1 MTSSRTPD
9 PILGDRFS
17 SAVATAVE
25 LHGEQAR
32 KGGEVPYLSHLL
44 GVASLVLEDGGDEDE
59 AIAALLHDAA
69 EDAGGRE
76 TLEAI
81 RGYFGERVALIVAGC
96 SDAMPAPGESKAPWE
111 ERKAGY
117 LAELR
122 EADASVLRVSLA
134 DKVHNGRSLLA
145 DLAAHGA
152 PVWDRFNAP
161 RDRQAFYYGALLR
174 IYEARCP
181 ESLHLPAFREIVAH
195 IATAARAADQ
205 PADASW
211 SASSSEPLSGQ

>member
-32 KGGEVPYLSHLL
+32 KGGARIPYLSHLL

-96 SDAMPAPGESKAPWE
+96 SDAMPAPGEAKAPWE
-111 ERKAGY
+111 ERKAAY

-122 EADASVLRVSLA
+122 GADPAVLRVSLA

-145 DLAAHGA
+145 DLAAHGPA
-152 PVWDRFNAP
+152 VWARFNAP
-161 RDRQAFYYGALLR
+161 PDRQAAYYGALLR
-174 IYEARCP
+174 IYEAGSP
-181 ESLHLPAFREIVAH
+181 DAIHLPAFREIVAR
-195 IATAARAADQ
+195 ITVAARERQ
-205 PADASW
+205 PTDAS
-211 SASSSEPLSGQ
+211 SASSEPLRGQ

>member
-1 MTSSRTPD
+1 MRTTEPPD

-25 LHGEQAR
+25 LHAEQAR
-32 KGGEVPYLSHLL
+32 RGGAIPYLSHLL

-96 SDAMPAPGESKAPWE
+96 SDAMPAPGEAKPPWE
-111 ERKAGY
+111 ERKAAY
-117 LAELR
+117 IAELR
-122 EADASVLRVSLA
+122 DADPSVLRVSLA

-145 DLAAHGA
+145 DLAADGED
-152 PVWDRFNAP
+152 VWRRFNAP
-161 RDRQAFYYGALLR
+161 PDRQAFYYDALLR
-174 IYEARCP
+174 IYEDRSP
-181 ESLHLPAFREIVAH
+181 GSLHLPAFREIVGR
-195 IATAARAADQ
+195 IASAARAAVQ
-205 PADASW
+205 PADASRS
-211 SASSSEPLSGQ
+211 SASSESLSGQ

>member
-32 KGGEVPYLSHLL
+32 KGGSEIPYLSHLL

-96 SDAMPAPGESKAPWE
+96 SDAMPAPGEAKAPWE

-122 EADASVLRVSLA
+122 EADVSVLRVSLA

-145 DLAAHGA
+145 DLAAEGA
-152 PVWDRFNAP
+152 AVWDRFNAP
-161 RDRQAFYYGALLR
+161 PDRQAAYYGALLR
-174 IYEARCP
+174 IYEARSP
-181 ESLHLPAFREIVAH
+181 GALHLPAFREIVAR
-195 IATAARAADQ
+195 ITVAARERQ
-205 PADASW
+205 PAEAS
-211 SASSSEPLSGQ
+211 SASSDPLSGQ

>member
-1 MTSSRTPD
+1 MSGSRTPD

-25 LHGEQAR
+25 LHAEQAR
-32 KGGEVPYLSHLL
+32 KGGEIPYLSHLL

-96 SDAMPAPGESKAPWE
+96 SDAMPAPGEAKAPWE
-111 ERKAGY
+111 ARKAAY

-145 DLAAHGA
+145 DLAAQG
-152 PVWDRFNAP
+152 PVIWDRFNAP
-161 RDRQAFYYGALLR
+161 PDRQAAYYGALLR
-174 IYEARCP
+174 IYEARSP
-181 ESLHLPAFREIVAH
+181 GALHLPAFREIVAR
-195 IATAARAADQ
+195 IAVAARERQ
-205 PADASW
+205 PAEV
-211 SASSSEPLSGQ
+211 SATPSEPLRGQ